1 MCMRSCPRGTQQGS
15 SCQSPSASVSS
26 PCYCSTPNAQWAPPW
41 WLPLSPPE
49 NGLTTPCLWP
59 HSIPLT
65 EWLCL
70 LCELWPRSAFY
81 LLYPHTG
88 GFNKCLPNG
97 TNQCI
102 WVWRHWIRVYN
113 SCSTFSTMALVTD
126 FPKNNWMEFPNDFSY
141 FTSFPLLI
149 LWPLNDTHS
158 SYVLFRWH
166 LHFIWSHSGLVVA
179 L

>member
-1 MCMRSCPRGTQQGS
+1 MLSEHRHGGFPAARRRMASLNPACDPIAYLWWNSCAFSVNSGLVQLSVLCTPTQ
-15 SCQSPSASVSS
+15 
-26 PCYCSTPNAQWAPPW
+26 
-41 WLPLSPPE
+41 E
-49 NGLTTPCLWP
+49 GLTNAC
-59 HSIPLT
+59 SD
-65 EWLCL
+65 
-70 LCELWPRSAFY
+70 
-81 LLYPHTG
+81 
-88 GFNKCLPNG
+88 G